1 MDVRMK
7 EIRFEEEDEKK
18 KAPEMPDPLT
28 EKFMKHVRLFFLAK
42 STKTWQIKSFAS
54 F

>member
-1 MDVRMK
+1 MK

-28 EKFMKHVRLFFLAK
+28 ENRSPAF
-42 STKTWQIKSFAS
+42 SS
-54 F
+54 